1 MEKLLLK
8 FKNHII
14 TYPTPGNLNN
24 LWNFGF
30 LSGVCLAIQII
41 TGIFLTMHYTPHTDL
56 AFDSVEHI
64 MRDVEH
70 G

>member
-30 LSGVCLAIQII
+30 FIGRLLSHTNYNWYFFNNAL
-41 TGIFLTMHYTPHTDL
+41 YTSH
-56 AFDSVEHI
+56 
-64 MRDVEH
+64 
-70 G
+70 